1 MFRFTTEVKG
11 LAIDFDS
18 FEEPI
23 ESWDEIANDFNC
35 LFITTV
41 PESKENIENT
51 LYAKTLLIERTPR
64 NFIPNPEIQTK
75 VLQSLNIQESELAYV
90 SADSVFTSNALTFYS
105 AVIYV
110 THETMNYE
118 EYPQFP
124 DLICPNLYAVRK
136 SLKQRIVSFFGEE
149 YFSREANSLKGAVVP
164 NVEVHYEKGIGKLI
178 CLGRYYGHKTYMQ
191 QLHPYSRIISMNK
204 NQEGKLFRLYDA
216 ELADLLS
223 KAVYVYL
230 KDSSDCV
237 CSVPVRKGTVNRFEN
252 IVEKIAQKNGLENI
266 SHQFVAK
273 RDYGKQKLLSH
284 AERKQNVKDAFSF
297 DGSLEGKRVI
307 LLDDIITTGE
317 TLRECALTLRNAGAD
332 KISFLTFAIN
342 QKEIEYGTANQPKVC
357 CPKCGMP
364 MKLFANSKNRFLF
377 YSCRECGVSS
387 GYEKEK
393 AKLLTWINQEFT
405 KVSEMDNEENF
416 DITL

>member
-51 LYAKTLLIERTPR
+51 LYAKTLLINRMTK
-64 NFIPNPEIQTK
+64 NFIPNPELQTK
-75 VLQSLNIQESELAYV
+75 VLQSFDIQESELAYL
-90 SADSVFTSNALTFYS
+90 SANSVFISNALTFYS

-110 THETMNYE
+110 TQGTMDYE

-124 DLICPNLYAVRK
+124 DLICTNLGEVSRF
-136 SLKQRIVSFFGEE
+136 LKQRIVSFYGEE
-149 YFSREANSLKGAVVP
+149 YFSPEKNSPRLASVP
-164 NVEVHYEKGIGKLI
+164 NVEVHYEKGVGRLI

-216 ELADLLS
+216 DLADQLS
-223 KAVYVYL
+223 KAVYMYL
-230 KDSSDCV
+230 KDSSDCI

-317 TLRECALTLRNAGAD
+317 TLRECALTLKNAGAD

>member
-23 ESWDEIANDFNC
+23 ESWNEIVNDFNC
-35 LFITTV
+35 LFITSV

-51 LYAKTLLIERTPR
+51 LYAKTLLIKRMTR
-64 NFIPNPEIQTK
+64 NFIPNPEMQIK
-75 VLQSLNIQESELAYV
+75 VLQSLDIQESELAYL
-90 SADSVFTSNALTFYS
+90 SASSVFIGNALTFYS
-105 AVIYV
+105 AIIYV
-110 THETMNYE
+110 TQGAMNYE

-124 DLICPNLYAVRK
+124 DLICTNLGEVSRF
-136 SLKQRIVSFFGEE
+136 LQQRIVSFFGEE
-149 YFSREANSLKGAVVP
+149 HFSQEKNRPRWASVP
-164 NVEVHYEKGIGKLI
+164 NVEVRYEKGTGRLI

-191 QLHPYSRIISMNK
+191 QLHPYSRIIFMNK

-223 KAVYVYL
+223 KAVYMYL
-230 KDSSDCV
+230 KDSSDCI
-237 CSVPVRKGTVNRFEN
+237 CSVPARKGTINRFEN
-252 IVEKIAQKNGLENI
+252 IVEKIAQANGLENV

-273 RDYGKQKLLSH
+273 RDYEKQKLLSH
-284 AERKQNVKDAFSF
+284 AERKMNVKDAFYF
-297 DGSLEGKRVI
+297 RGNLQGKRVI
-307 LLDDIITTGE
+307 LLDDIIATGE
-317 TLRECALTLRNAGAD
+317 TLRECALTLKNAGAD
-332 KISFLTFAIN
+332 EIAFLTFAIN
-342 QKEIEYGTANQPKVC
+342 QKEIEYGTANQPRVC

-364 MKLFANSKNRFLF
+364 MKLFANSSNRSLF
-377 YSCRECGVSS
+377 YTCRECNLFCN
-387 GYEKEK
+387 YEEEK
-393 AKLLTWINQEFT
+393 AKLLTQINQEFI

>member
-23 ESWDEIANDFNC
+23 ESWNEIVNDFNC
-35 LFITTV
+35 LFITSV

-51 LYAKTLLIERTPR
+51 LYAKTLLIKRMTR
-64 NFIPNPEIQTK
+64 NFIPNPEMQIK
-75 VLQSLNIQESELAYV
+75 VLQSLDIQESELAYL
-90 SADSVFTSNALTFYS
+90 SASSVFIGNALTFYS

-110 THETMNYE
+110 TQGAMNYE

-124 DLICPNLYAVRK
+124 DLICTNLGEVSRF
-136 SLKQRIVSFFGEE
+136 LQQRIVSFFGEE
-149 YFSREANSLKGAVVP
+149 HFSQEKNRPRWASVP
-164 NVEVHYEKGIGKLI
+164 NVEVRYEKGTGRLI

-191 QLHPYSRIISMNK
+191 QLHPYSRIIFMNK

-223 KAVYVYL
+223 KAVYMYL
-230 KDSSDCV
+230 KDSSDCI
-237 CSVPVRKGTVNRFEN
+237 CSVPARKGTINRFEN
-252 IVEKIAQKNGLENI
+252 IVEKIAQANGLENV

-273 RDYGKQKLLSH
+273 RDYEKQKLLSH
-284 AERKQNVKDAFSF
+284 AERKMNVKDAFYF
-297 DGSLEGKRVI
+297 RGNLQGKRVI

-317 TLRECALTLRNAGAD
+317 TLRECALTLKNAGAD
-332 KISFLTFAIN
+332 EIAFLTFAIN
-342 QKEIEYGTANQPKVC
+342 QKEIEYGTANQPRVC

-364 MKLFANSKNRFLF
+364 MKLFANSSNRSLF
-377 YSCRECGVSS
+377 YTCRECNLFCN
-387 GYEKEK
+387 YEEEK
-393 AKLLTWINQEFT
+393 AKLLTQINQEFI

>member
-23 ESWDEIANDFNC
+23 ESWNEIVNDFNC
-35 LFITTV
+35 LFITSV

-51 LYAKTLLIERTPR
+51 LYAKTLLIKRMTR
-64 NFIPNPEIQTK
+64 NFIPNPEMQIK
-75 VLQSLNIQESELAYV
+75 VLQSLDIQESELAYL
-90 SADSVFTSNALTFYS
+90 SASSVFIGNALTFYS

-110 THETMNYE
+110 TQGAMNYE

-124 DLICPNLYAVRK
+124 DLICTNLGEVSRF
-136 SLKQRIVSFFGEE
+136 LQQRIVSFFGEE
-149 YFSREANSLKGAVVP
+149 HFSQEKNRPRWASVP
-164 NVEVHYEKGIGKLI
+164 NVEVRYEKGTGRLI

-191 QLHPYSRIISMNK
+191 QLHPYSRIIFMNK

-223 KAVYVYL
+223 KAVYMYL
-230 KDSSDCV
+230 KDSSDCI
-237 CSVPVRKGTVNRFEN
+237 CSVPARKGTINRFEN
-252 IVEKIAQKNGLENI
+252 IVEKIAQANGLENV

-273 RDYGKQKLLSH
+273 RDYEKQKLLSH
-284 AERKQNVKDAFSF
+284 AERKMNVKDAFYF
-297 DGSLEGKRVI
+297 RGNLQGKRVI
-307 LLDDIITTGE
+307 LLDDIIATGE
-317 TLRECALTLRNAGAD
+317 TLRECALTLKNAGAD
-332 KISFLTFAIN
+332 EIAFLTFAIN
-342 QKEIEYGTANQPKVC
+342 QKEIEYGTANQPRVC

-364 MKLFANSKNRFLF
+364 MKLFANSSNRSLF
-377 YSCRECGVSS
+377 YTCRECNLFCN
-387 GYEKEK
+387 YEEEK
-393 AKLLTWINQEFT
+393 AKLLTQINQEFI